1 MALLTITSPPAPFLS
16 NTLLPTHS
24 PRSIDTCLPKVYL
37 STYHKTLEPIPMKQ
51 KTHAILLLS
60 GSLATTST
68 PAAPAQEPAHRS
80 TDLAITYA
88 SHETPAA
95 ASTHDSRTTIA
106 CVATASS
113 IPRLCPPPSERRNPS
128 HSQLLC
134 AHCATP
140 SSSSESSLAHPIA
153 CRGGIALRP
162 SSIPTI
168 PVQQYFHL
176 SFPPACHSHAASSS
190 PTLPSR
196 FA

>member
-1 MALLTITSPPAPFLS
+1 MALLTITSPPAPFRS
-16 NTLLPTHS
+16 NTILPTHS

-37 STYHKTLEPIPMKQ
+37 STYPKTLEPIPMKQ

-80 TDLAITYA
+80 TDLAISYA
-88 SHETPAA
+88 SPETPAA

-113 IPRLCPPPSERRNPS
+113 IPRLYNTPPSEPWNTA
-128 HSQLLC
+128 HSLLLC
-134 AHCATP
+134 AYCATP
-140 SSSSESSLAHPIA
+140 STSSESSLAHPIA
-153 CRGGIALRP
+153 CRERIP
-162 SSIPTI
+162 SSIPAILVHQCSHRSPHT
-168 PVQQYFHL
+168 
-176 SFPPACHSHAASSS
+176 ACHSHAASSS